1 MPSLVN
7 ALHLSTSVETT
18 FDLSLQSLTEVMKKA
33 LRTLSDDFDVFTLA
47 TIELYMQP
55 IPIDFQMHSLVFVK
69 NVCTYIHSHTHTH
82 TLTHT
87 LTYTL
92 THALTYIHSHTNT
105 QVSIYTHTYR
115 QLCTH
120 IYLSSY

>member
-69 NVCTYIHSHTHTH
+69 NVCTYIHSHTHAH

-92 THALTYIHSHTNT
+92 THALTHIHSHT
-105 QVSIYTHTYR
+105 QTHRCPYI
-115 QLCTH
+115 H
-120 IYLSSY
+120 IHTGSYAHTFI